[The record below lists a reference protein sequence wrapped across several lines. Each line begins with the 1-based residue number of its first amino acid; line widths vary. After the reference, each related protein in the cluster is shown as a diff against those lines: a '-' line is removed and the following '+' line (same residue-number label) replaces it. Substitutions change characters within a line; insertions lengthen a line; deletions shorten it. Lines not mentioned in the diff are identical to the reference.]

1 MKEHKGGSRV
11 KNNRE
16 GERPV
21 TDAPKRGRAA
31 VKHRPDDQMQSA
43 DQRISAMHAAVE
55 EAATLSGN
63 LTGLDLDEAVEV
75 ASREVAKIFGADR
88 AVVCFGGGGFPIQGP
103 CLICRNKCLVAD
115 RRLLTQAKANGAGDG
130 CPVVSPRVPS
140 PCARLGGAAT
150 RVVIPLTIAPVAGL
164 APGAGGENGGPQRHG
179 FLCLCGVEPVDRAW
193 SDSLLYKARVIREIL
208 IAKLT
213 CAVFYAG
220 LCLKSEVDPLT
231 GLKSRR
237 VLVERLREESRRAK
251 RYGHPF
257 SVAIVDV
264 DNMAEVNEK
273 LGHAGGDEVLRKLG
287 RIMREEVRSTDVV
300 ARYGGDQFAWLMPET
315 GSDGAVA
322 AVERLEGYVEA
333 MFSAAAAAV
342 TISCGIA
349 EWTGSNV
356 NKGLNMLRR
365 ANAAVVEAKCSGR
378 NCVRVA
384 GRGHALVR
392 R

>member
-1 MKEHKGGSRV
+1 MKEHKRGNRV
-11 KNNRE
+11 KNDRK
-16 GERPV
+16 GARPV
-21 TDAPKRGRAA
+21 TDAPKRRRAA
-31 VKHRPDDQMQSA
+31 AKHRPGDKMQPA

-55 EAATLSGN
+55 EAVDLSEK
-63 LTGLDLDEAVEV
+63 LTGLNFDQAVEV
-75 ASREVAKIFGADR
+75 ATREVAKIFGADR

-103 CLICRNKCLVAD
+103 CLICRNKCLAAD
-115 RRLLTQAKANGAGDG
+115 RRLLTQVKASGGGDG
-130 CPVVSPRVPS
+130 TPVVSPRVPS

-150 RVVIPLTIAPVAGL
+150 RVVIPLTIARVAG
-164 APGAGGENGGPQRHG
+164 AGENGGPQCHG
-179 FLCLCGVEPVDRAW
+179 FLCLCGVETVDRAW
-193 SDSLLYKARVIREIL
+193 SDLLLYKARIIREIL

-213 CAVFYAG
+213 CAVFYAR

-237 VLVERLREESRRAK
+237 VLVERVREESKRAK
-251 RYGHPF
+251 RYGRPF

-287 RIMREEVRSTDVV
+287 RIMREEVRSADVV

-315 GSDGAVA
+315 GSDGAIA
-322 AVERLEGYVEA
+322 AAERLEGYVEA
-333 MFSAAAAAV
+333 MFSATAAGV

-349 EWTGSNV
+349 EWTDSNV
-356 NKGLNMLRR
+356 NKGLNALRR
-365 ANAAVVEAKCSGR
+365 ANAALVEAKCSGR

-384 GRGHALVR
+384 GRARALAR